1 MSKDSKIPEMQ
12 ELPQTGLLR
21 VKQVLRF
28 IPVSR
33 SSWWSGVKSGLY
45 PKPLKLSE
53 RVTVWRASDIRDLVE
68 GIQPDHPSSAKVIRR
83 GGGHVKS

>member
-1 MSKDSKIPEMQ
+1 MPKDSTIPEIQ

-33 SSWWSGVKSGLY
+33 SNWWAGVKEGKY
-45 PKPLKLSE
+45 PQPVKLSE
-53 RVTVWRASDIRDLVE
+53 RVTCWRAADIRALVD
-68 GIQPDHPSSAKVIRR
+68 GK
-83 GGGHVKS
+83 

>member
-1 MSKDSKIPEMQ
+1 MSNDSKILEIQ

-21 VKQVLRF
+21 IKQVLRF

-33 SSWWSGVKSGLY
+33 SNWWEGVKTGRF

-53 RVTVWRASDIRDLVE
+53 RVTCWKTSDIRKIVE
-68 GIQPDHPSSAKVIRR
+68 GN
-83 GGGHVKS
+83 

>member
-1 MSKDSKIPEMQ
+1 MTKDSIIQEIH

-21 VKQVLRF
+21 IKQVLQF

-33 SSWWSGVKSGLY
+33 SHFWAGVKSGKY

-53 RVTVWRASDIRDLVE
+53 RVTVWKAADIRALAE
-68 GIQPDHPSSAKVIRR
+68 GIKPCTPSISNAVRQ
-83 GGGHVKS
+83 GGELC

>member
-1 MSKDSKIPEMQ
+1 MSKDSIILEIQ

-21 VKQVLRF
+21 IKQVLRF

-33 SSWWSGVKSGLY
+33 SNWWEGVKTGRF

-53 RVTVWRASDIRDLVE
+53 RVTCWKTSDIRKIVE
-68 GIQPDHPSSAKVIRR
+68 GN
-83 GGGHVKS
+83 